1 MSFKPVVALVGR
13 PNVGKSTL
21 FNRLTR
27 SRAALVADFSGLTRD
42 RHYGEGRVGEIPFI
56 AIDTGGFEPVAK
68 DGILLEMARQTRQ
81 AIAEADVVVF
91 LVDARAGLNA
101 HDHEIAQLL
110 RKSGQQRVLL
120 AVNKAEGMGLGPAIS
135 EFHELGLGQPYPISA
150 AHGDGIVDLIELALK
165 DLAEPPAEAEP
176 FEEGE
181 GDLEHD
187 HRIKLAIVGR
197 PNVGK
202 STLINTLMGEERV
215 IAFDL
220 PGTTRDAIE
229 IDFDRDGRRYT
240 LIDTAGLRKRG
251 KVFEAVEKFSVIKT
265 LQAIEASNVVLL
277 MLDAHTEISEQD
289 AHIAGFVLET
299 GRAVVVAINKW
310 DGLDGEEK
318 ERIEREFQRKLRF
331 LSFARVHTI
340 SALRGQG
347 IKPLLKSINSAH
359 AAAFAKLS
367 TPKLTREL
375 QAAIEQQQPPRKG
388 IFRPKMRY
396 AHQGGQNPPLV
407 VIHGNALDAIPD
419 SYRRYLETRFRNAF
433 DLAGTPLRIEF
444 KSSHNP
450 YAQES

>member
-165 DLAEPPAEAEP
+165 DLAEPPAEDDIV
-176 FEEGE
+176 EEG
-181 GDLEHD
+181 EHD

-331 LSFARVHTI
+331 LSFARMHTI